1 MSSVF
6 EAVKRMV
13 SVPVAAEDCGLEVN
27 SAGMVRCPFH
37 EDHTPSMKLYMDHF
51 YCFGCGKHGD
61 VIDLIAGLAGI
72 TPYEAALNL
81 AEAYHV
87 DVENLPDQRPVD
99 LAAKAELKRFQE
111 GSAPLSADTLRVS
124 ALAGGMETA
133 LRAARTLRRTGRP
146 ICGSMSD
153 DRHD

>member
-81 AEAYHV
+81 AEA
-87 DVENLPDQRPVD
+87 
-99 LAAKAELKRFQE
+99 
-111 GSAPLSADTLRVS
+111 
-124 ALAGGMETA
+124 
-133 LRAARTLRRTGRP
+133 
-146 ICGSMSD
+146 
-153 DRHD
+153 